1 MKRLLVVAAVALV
14 LVVGSLAVYL
24 WPGASTP
31 PAARAPGSAE
41 VATHA
46 PEEEPT
52 TEPLASPSLGPLLA
66 RAQIVEFFD
75 PACEACRAFYPYVKQ
90 ILQDNAGTRLVLRYA
105 PFHQGSE
112 YVIRVLEAARMQ
124 GEDIYWKALEAVLA
138 AQPEWADHA
147 RPQPELVWNFLDGT
161 GLDID
166 RARRDMNDPRI
177 TGLIRKD
184 TADIVSLNV
193 QRTPTFFVNDKPL
206 REMSPQGLATQVAQ
220 ELAPD

>member
-1 MKRLLVVAAVALV
+1 MKRLLVIAGVALV

-31 PAARAPGSAE
+31 PATQAPGSAE
-41 VATHA
+41 VAKPA
-46 PEEEPT
+46 PQKAPT
-52 TEPLASPSLGPLLA
+52 AEPLAPPSLGPLLA
-66 RAQIVEFFD
+66 RVQIVEFFD
-75 PACEACRAFYPYVKQ
+75 PACEACRAFYPHVKQ

-124 GEDIYWKALEAVLA
+124 GEDLYWKALETVLA
-138 AQPEWADHA
+138 AQPQWADHA
-147 RPQPELVWNFLDGT
+147 RPQPELVWRFLDGS
-161 GLDID
+161 GVDIE
-166 RARRDMNDPRI
+166 RAKRDMKDPRI

-206 REMSPQGLATQVAQ
+206 REMSPRGLAMQVAQ